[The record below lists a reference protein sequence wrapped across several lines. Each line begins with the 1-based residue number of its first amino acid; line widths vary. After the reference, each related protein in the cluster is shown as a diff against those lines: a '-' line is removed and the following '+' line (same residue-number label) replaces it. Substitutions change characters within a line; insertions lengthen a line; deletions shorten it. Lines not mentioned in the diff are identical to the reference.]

1 MITRGRYQ
9 MGREAE
15 RRGQVRLEAPA
26 QRTIRGTRNM
36 EHEVTTRRPGGRGG
50 RDIGRL
56 TLRLLIVLSGFPLY
70 ASGASALSNPHNLNN
85 S

>member
-1 MITRGRYQ
+1 

-26 QRTIRGTRNM
+26 QRTIRGTRNV
-36 EHEVTTRRPGGRGG
+36 EHEVTTRRPGGRGGRGG